1 MTEKKPRILDK
12 IYALED
18 IEAYAKK
25 HLPKPI
31 FGYVAGGAERNH
43 TLRNNTEDFANYKF
57 VPNIL
62 RNVSERSIKTEIFD
76 REWDAPFG
84 ISPMGVSALAAYR
97 GDIVLAEAA
106 KKMNIPMMISGSSL
120 IPMEEIIKLAPGTWF
135 QAYLPGEHDKVE
147 NLVLRVKKAGFE
159 TLVLTVDVAVLAGR
173 ENNLRNGFSTPLR
186 PSFRLLYQG
195 LTHPNWSI
203 NTFLKTI
210 FKHGMPHFE
219 NFLADRG
226 EPVFS
231 ASINRDFGKRSNLNW
246 EHLRQIRKLWDG
258 NLIVKGILNKGDAL
272 KAINLGADAIII
284 SNHGGRQLD
293 SAISSIKALE
303 NIRPHVK
310 NDCKI
315 FVDSGFR
322 RGTDVIK
329 ALALGADFVF
339 IGRPFLFAASIAGL
353 PGVLHAINLLKEEID
368 RDMALLGVNEIGD
381 LGHELLQKY

>member
-43 TLRNNTEDFANYKF
+43 TLRNNAEDFANYKF

>member
-1 MTEKKPRILDK
+1 M
-12 IYALED
+12 
-18 IEAYAKK
+18 
-25 HLPKPI
+25 
-31 FGYVAGGAERNH
+31 
-43 TLRNNTEDFANYKF
+43 
-57 VPNIL
+57 
-62 RNVSERSIKTEIFD
+62 
-76 REWDAPFG
+76 
-84 ISPMGVSALAAYR
+84 
-97 GDIVLAEAA
+97 
-106 KKMNIPMMISGSSL
+106 
-120 IPMEEIIKLAPGTWF
+120 
-135 QAYLPGEHDKVE
+135 
-147 NLVLRVKKAGFE
+147 
-159 TLVLTVDVAVLAGR
+159 
-173 ENNLRNGFSTPLR
+173 
-186 PSFRLLYQG
+186 
-195 LTHPNWSI
+195 
-203 NTFLKTI
+203 
-210 FKHGMPHFE
+210 
-219 NFLADRG
+219 
-226 EPVFS
+226 
-231 ASINRDFGKRSNLNW
+231 
-246 EHLRQIRKLWDG
+246 
-258 NLIVKGILNKGDAL
+258 KGILNKGDAL